1 MVKNKENIPAD
12 ICLLSTSD
20 PKGLCYINTMNLDG
34 ETNLKE
40 RLALECTRHNNTEAI
55 ISNFTASL
63 FCDKPDMSLV
73 RWNCNI
79 KVNDGRLH
87 PLSLNQLLLRGCV
100 LRNTDHV
107 YGVVVYTGHETK
119 IMLNS
124 KAPPSKVS
132 NVLRKMNKILYS
144 VFFF

>member
-1 MVKNKENIPAD
+1 
-12 ICLLSTSD
+12 
-20 PKGLCYINTMNLDG
+20 MNLDG

-40 RLALECTRHNNTEAI
+40 KLALECTKHYNSESLITK
-55 ISNFTASL
+55 FKASL
-63 FCDKPDMSLV
+63 YCDKPDMSLV

-79 KVNDGRLH
+79 KTNNTLH

-100 LRNTDHV
+100 LRNTDFV

-124 KAPPSKVS
+124 KSPPSKVS